1 MVLSDGE
8 IWAALSDD
16 SLIIDPVPDVASG
29 LVQPSS
35 VDFHLDSTLLIQ
47 RSERVPG
54 IEIDP
59 SEVVVM
65 DHLRRYSEIHDLA
78 SAGPYTMGPGTFLI
92 GKTKQRVRLSNQ
104 YAARVEGRSKLARLG
119 LGVHI
124 TAPKIDPGFDGNLT
138 LEMTNIGPFDLKLTD
153 GMKICCLIIERL
165 GMPAKQVYSGQFQ
178 TPNDPK

>member
-16 SLIIDPVPDVASG
+16 SLVIDPVPDVASG

-65 DHLRRYSEIHDLA
+65 DHLQRYSEIHEL
-78 SAGPYTMGPGTFLI
+78 
-92 GKTKQRVRLSNQ
+92 V
-104 YAARVEGRSKLARLG
+104 
-119 LGVHI
+119 
-124 TAPKIDPGFDGNLT
+124 
-138 LEMTNIGPFDLKLTD
+138 
-153 GMKICCLIIERL
+153 
-165 GMPAKQVYSGQFQ
+165 
-178 TPNDPK
+178 